1 MNEKT
6 TWSLWIIMTA
16 MISALI
22 LAIFASGGGTTI
34 DLSTPFWRVLV
45 ALLGLS
51 VGIAAVIYTITFA
64 KIQRALS
71 RGIPYRQTSWW
82 WLVFWALSL
91 SVGIIAIP
99 VGRGSITLDLPTGL
113 VVVLAVFLAS
123 GGLWIQHGF
132 VVSGR
137 GGYPAKDERT
147 DRVQGKAALYT
158 LFASIGVIIGLLVYD
173 VTIAGSIG
181 LQELSGSGVL
191 ILLLFA
197 IVVSYA
203 VLHWHFNK
211 GGEV

>member
-1 MNEKT
+1 VNAKAT
-6 TWSLWIIMTA
+6 RSLWMAATVLVA
-16 MISALI
+16 VAVL
-22 LAIFASGGGTTI
+22 FVFVSGNGTTI
-34 DLSTPFWRVLV
+34 DLRTPFWGVLV

-51 VGIAAVIYTITFA
+51 VGVAAVIYTVA
-64 KIQRALS
+64 YVKIMRALS

-82 WLVFWALSL
+82 WLVFWGLSL
-91 SVGIIAIP
+91 SEGIIAMP

-132 VVSGR
+132 VISGR
-137 GGYPAKDERT
+137 SSYPAKDERT

-158 LFASIGVIIGLLVYD
+158 LFVSIGVIIGLLVYD
-173 VTIAGSIG
+173 VTLAGSIG
-181 LQELSGSGVL
+181 LLELSGSAAL

-203 VLHWHFNK
+203 VLHWHFNR
-211 GGEV
+211 GGKV